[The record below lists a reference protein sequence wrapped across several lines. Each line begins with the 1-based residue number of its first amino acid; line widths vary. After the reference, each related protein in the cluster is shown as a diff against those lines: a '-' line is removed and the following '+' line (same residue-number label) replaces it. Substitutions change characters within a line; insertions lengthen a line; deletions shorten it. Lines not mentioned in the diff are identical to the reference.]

1 MKVLFVCTGNTCR
14 SPLAEAAARK
24 LAAEKGLEG
33 VTFASAGIGAYGGA
47 AASEGAMLVALERG
61 LDLSSHQARP
71 VTAELVGESDLI
83 LCMSDHHV
91 ASVIA
96 LGGEGKTFLL
106 DEYASSGK
114 TSSSVADPFGQHI
127 ETYREAADDID
138 RQVARAVERL
148 AAGGLPP

>member
-14 SPLAEAAARK
+14 SPLAEATARK
-24 LAAEKGLEG
+24 LAAEKGLKD
-33 VTFASAGIGAYGGA
+33 VTFASAGTGAYAGA

-61 LDLSSHQARP
+61 LDLSSHQSQP
-71 VTAELVGESDLI
+71 LTSELVEETDLI

-91 ASVIA
+91 AGAIA

-106 DEYASSGK
+106 DDYASSGK
-114 TSSSVADPFGQHI
+114 TSGSVADPFGQHI
-127 ETYREAADDID
+127 EAYRDAANDIE
-138 RQVARAVERL
+138 RQVGKAVERL

>member
-1 MKVLFVCTGNTCR
+1 VKVLFVCTGNTCR

-24 LAAEKGLEG
+24 LAAEKGLKN

-61 LDLSSHQARP
+61 RDLSSHQAQP
-71 VTAELVGESDLI
+71 LTAELVGESDLI
-83 LCMSDHHV
+83 LCMSGHHV
-91 ASVIA
+91 ESAVA

-106 DEYASSGK
+106 DEYASNGK
-114 TSSSVADPFGQHI
+114 SARSVSDPFGQQI
-127 ETYREAADDID
+127 EAYREAADDID
-138 RQVARAVERL
+138 RQVAQAVERL